1 MSYSRCKYGNNMKYA
16 VRSISI
22 DFWFVF
28 VSGRERWPF
37 QWSKGGGLHTAAAQ
51 CAQDT
56 EWYLETM
63 GGQGAMG
70 EPKIHI
76 GFFSG
81 WWVLETL
88 FFKGKKIQQK
98 TTLNRWFKREI
109 LLGDF
114 GRFAQGWGVAIP
126 GGVLRRKK
134 TLPSSGWDRLFH
146 LEALLFQ
153 FRTMII
159 IMNQWRL
166 EDCQIIFQI
175 LKKWLLK
182 ETKIENWNA
191 FSLHPSSISPTSRP
205 LFSLRSSAF

>member
-37 QWSKGGGLHTAAAQ
+37 KWSKGGGLHTAAAQ
-51 CAQDT
+51 CAQDP

-81 WWVLETL
+81 WWVLET
-88 FFKGKKIQQK
+88 FFLRGRKFNKKQPE
-98 TTLNRWFKREI
+98 T
-109 LLGDF
+109 GDSN
-114 GRFAQGWGVAIP
+114 GRFCWEIAQGWGVAIP

-146 LEALLFQ
+146 LKPCFFSSAPWLSPW
-153 FRTMII
+153 I
-159 IMNQWRL
+159 N
-166 EDCQIIFQI
+166 EDCHIIF
-175 LKKWLLK
+175 
-182 ETKIENWNA
+182 
-191 FSLHPSSISPTSRP
+191 
-205 LFSLRSSAF
+205 